1 MLQKTYMRN
10 YNGLRERPDTDG
22 LYGFIRQP
30 VLLDEFNSEFSVIK
44 LDYRKL
50 TGDRNKQPL
59 DVSRSA
65 MMPHL
70 RVG

>member
-50 TGDRNKQPL
+50 TIKL
-59 DVSRSA
+59 IE
-65 MMPHL
+65 
-70 RVG
+70 